1 MLRRTRYRLGIL
13 CLGAT
18 AGLWAWSGSHAAH
31 AAKPTP
37 QAALELAPVQRDV
50 PYDRPAKEQI
60 EKCTVENLAAE
71 GLTGW
76 IVRDA
81 NGIILR
87 RFVDTNQD
95 NKLDLWAYFR
105 EGIEVY
111 RDVDSNFNSKADQ
124 YRWLGTAGS
133 RWGMDENED
142 GRIDSWKTISP
153 EEATAEV
160 VAALRD
166 RDEARFKRLLLS
178 DSELAALGLGESQ
191 SADVKRKLEAARS
204 GFADLARKQ
213 KIVSDKTI
221 WTNFGA
227 TQPGLLPSGTDGSTK
242 DLLVYENV
250 AAVIETAGAH
260 SQIAVGTLV
269 QAGPAWRLID
279 LPSNLLEDK
288 TAVAASGYFFS
299 VYNAALSRPMAAEG
313 NAELQK
319 MTDELEAIEAG
330 IAKASAPDA
339 LAELNAQRADVLE
352 RLYAAGKNDEERST
366 WIRQLADTISAAV
379 QSGGYPEGVKR
390 LQTLADRLR
399 MQKAKLDF
407 IAYVEF
413 RHLLAQY
420 GEEIADPDADPAKVQ
435 ARWIER
441 LEEFV
446 KAYPDVADAAD
457 AMLQLAIAQEFANK
471 TDDAL
476 KWYAKIVDNF
486 SSTEVAK
493 KAAGA
498 KLRLESVGRAIPLK
512 GKTLDGRSVDLAT
525 LKGYTV
531 LVHYWATWCE
541 PCKQEMTKLKDLQAK
556 YARQNFAVI
565 GVNLDNERAVAAEF
579 VNANRIT
586 WPQLHETGGLEG
598 RLATELGIFTLPS
611 MLLIDNA
618 GRVINRNIH
627 AAELDAELAKLFR
640 DPKAPPPRGATSPKE
655 GKSSRKS

>member
-213 KIVSDKTI
+213 KTVSDKTI

-319 MTDELEAIEAG
+319 MTDELEAIEAR

-352 RLYAAGKNDEERST
+352 KLYAAGKNDEERST

>member
-319 MTDELEAIEAG
+319 MTDELEAIEAR